1 MKDHY
6 VKLVPNLQEVRK
18 VREIKALW
26 LGIEPTVIMVQQ
38 LPIE

>member
-6 VKLVPNLQEVRK
+6 VTLVPNLQEVRK

-26 LGIEPTVIMVQQ
+26 FGIEPTVIMVEQ
-38 LPIE
+38 LQIE